1 MGKLVI
7 RRALAEFG
15 VPAYCSMMI
24 GDLLRS
30 DIAPLPA
37 MGGWGGPS
45 MAAGHRECRRR
56 QSSRGCRLMAMALR
70 SFGLALAA
78 LAGCGQPP
86 VAAPAAADALL
97 AWRGQ
102 GACADCAAI
111 RMCLSLQHVRGAP
124 RFTFD
129 ETFIEGARAV
139 RFVTRGRWRQRWGV
153 IHLNGDDGDRL
164 SFAMLGDG
172 SLQPLGL
179 DGRTMALPGG
189 GLLVP
194 EQCPAEGEAR

>member
-1 MGKLVI
+1 
-7 RRALAEFG
+7 
-15 VPAYCSMMI
+15 
-24 GDLLRS
+24 
-30 DIAPLPA
+30 
-37 MGGWGGPS
+37 
-45 MAAGHRECRRR
+45 
-56 QSSRGCRLMAMALR
+56 MAMAAMALPI
-70 SFGLALAA
+70 FGVALTVLA

-86 VAAPAAADALL
+86 DAAPAAAGAAHLAL

-102 GACADCAAI
+102 SACADCAAI
-111 RMCLSLQHVRGAP
+111 RMRLSLQHVRGAP

-129 ETFIEGARAV
+129 ETFIEGARTV

-179 DGRTMALPGG
+179 DGRAMVSPGA

-194 EQCPAEGEAR
+194 EQHLAEGEAR